1 MFHYS
6 LRVID
11 EPKMSE
17 IRILN
22 LCHKKSILVVIYRQS
37 LLSSIVSRGQSRLTF
52 NFKEKE
58 DVYFGRSRLILFYNK
73 PLHNGESNRIPC
85 RATSRILMHLHQQ
98 PASKLFG
105 PLRRWG
111 GKRKQRIWNI
121 KSCCKMLIGRDG
133 IRNDVITLGTYFSMV
148 VFTLEPK

>member
-1 MFHYS
+1 
-6 LRVID
+6 
-11 EPKMSE
+11 MSE

-58 DVYFGRSRLILFYNK
+58 DVYFGRSRLMLFYNK

-85 RATSRILMHLHQQ
+85 RATSRILMHVH
-98 PASKLFG
+98 
-105 PLRRWG
+105 
-111 GKRKQRIWNI
+111 
-121 KSCCKMLIGRDG
+121 
-133 IRNDVITLGTYFSMV
+133 
-148 VFTLEPK
+148 